1 MQTPFASRQY
11 YMRMNADRSARL
23 PSPEEVDLAVEVFR
37 MLSDGTRL
45 SLLWCLREDEMSV
58 GELAVAVGKS
68 PASVS
73 QHLAKLRLA
82 RLVQTRRD
90 GNTIY
95 YRLDSEHA
103 RQLVLDGIHH
113 AEHQGP
119 GIPAHHQS
127 KSVRQLPKPNVASS

>member
-1 MQTPFASRQY
+1 
-11 YMRMNADRSARL
+11 MNADRSARL
-23 PSPEEVDLAVEVFR
+23 PSAEDVDLAVEVFR
-37 MLSDGTRL
+37 MLSDPTRVL
-45 SLLWCLREDEMSV
+45 LLWCLREGELSV
-58 GELAVAVGKS
+58 GELASVVGKS

-90 GNTIY
+90 GNTIF

-103 RQLVLDGIHH
+103 RQLVVDGIHH

-119 GIPAHHQS
+119 GVPAHHQS
-127 KSVRQLPKPNVASS
+127 ESVRRLPTPNAASS